1 MIRFQRTMK
10 KTTILAAA
18 ALLCALAFRYLGRGM
33 EAAEVVRRLSG
44 LRVSLELY
52 RQQYKK
58 LPPSFGE
65 TLRAGT
71 LEEAPALKLPW
82 HLETSAVR
90 DTPTMLIK
98 DTGGW
103 AYVNGPGDPAF
114 GLLYIDCSHKDEK
127 GRFWSEF

>member
-1 MIRFQRTMK
+1 MK
-10 KTTILAAA
+10 KITILAAA
-18 ALLCALAFRYLGRGM
+18 ALLSAWGFRYLSRGM

-44 LRVSLELY
+44 MRVSLELY

-58 LPPSFGE
+58 LPASFAE

-71 LEEAPALKLPW
+71 LEEAPALKLPG
-82 HLETSAVR
+82 HLRKSKVL
-90 DTPTMLIK
+90 DTPAMVIK

-114 GLLYIDCSHKDEK
+114 GLLYIDCAHKDEK